1 MKSVIRAGLVL
12 AAAFV
17 LAPDAG
23 AQAPQQQPAG
33 LSVVEL
39 FQSQGCS
46 SCPPAIANVNAIAG
60 KPDVLALIFA
70 VDYWDNLG
78 WKDTFARHAYTQR
91 QWDYARGMHHADV
104 ATPQVVVNGRKDLV
118 GGDAKELSAAIATTP
133 RPRIPVTLT
142 ASSVTVGDGLAPIAP
157 ADVWLVRYDPRTI
170 NVAIKAGENNG
181 KTLAHR
187 DVVKEMTRLGRWTG
201 KAASYPVPAGG
212 DPALKSAILV
222 QPPGGPILAAAG

>member
-1 MKSVIRAGLVL
+1 MKSVTRAGLILTALVL
-12 AAAFV
+12 ASGA
-17 LAPDAG
+17 D

-46 SCPPAIANVNAIAG
+46 SCPPAIANVNAVAG

-78 WKDTFARHAYTQR
+78 WKDTFAKHAYTQR

-118 GGDAKELSAAIATTP
+118 GGDAKELAAAIATTP
-133 RPRIPVTLT
+133 KPRVPVTLT
-142 ASSVTVGDGLAPIAP
+142 ASSVSVGEGLAPIAP
-157 ADVWLVRYDPRTI
+157 ADVWLVRYDPREI
-170 NVAIKAGENNG
+170 RVAIKAGENTG

-187 DVVKEMTRLGRWTG
+187 DVVKEMTRLGRWNG
-201 KAASYPVPAGG
+201 KAASYPLPAGG
-212 DPALKSAILV
+212 DPALKVAILV
-222 QPPGGPILAAAG
+222 QPPGGPILAATG